1 MKYSYDIFGNY
12 GPVKDEKSSQPKTV
26 EKFADVSSAD
36 IKQAVKDVYQADVES
51 IRNLSNVATKLQNGS
66 LTVPGPMVTNNL
78 QLATGQW
85 GVNHKGERHSYIV
98 NDDTNFKKL
107 MIVGNNTAGGAR
119 EVGIWDNLTV
129 NGNTNI
135 SGAVN
140 VANGG
145 RYYGDRH
152 FFNDVE
158 KCGNLRVGCAWGIPG
173 IYSEDAGKDLVLGA
187 ASGNVKV
194 NGANLIKSGGN
205 NWNFHTPNDN
215 RRTMY
220 ITPSKKYDNMDW
232 NWDKAVTINE
242 NGDLSSGTITIKN
255 GTWDDFTK
263 YANNSYIVNDNGR
276 DKKLMIVGNNS
287 AGGQREVGIWDNATV
302 YGKLNVTGNM
312 NVTGAETIISDPE
325 NKSFSTNGD
334 PSDSYLRCPDG
345 KVMVGIGFK
354 HNSGNQWYDRTHK
367 KYIICR

>member
-12 GPVKDEKSSQPKTV
+12 GPVKDEKPSQPKTV
-26 EKFADVSSAD
+26 EKFADVSAD
-36 IKQAVKDVYQADVES
+36 IKQAVKDVYQADVEA

-78 QLATGQW
+78 QVATGQW

-98 NDDTNFKKL
+98 NDDRDYKKL
-107 MIVGNNTAGGAR
+107 MLVGNNTAGGAR

-129 NGNTNI
+129 NGT
-135 SGAVN
+135 VN
-140 VANGG
+140 VTNGG

-312 NVTGAETIISDPE
+312 NVTGAETITGPIFKD
-325 NKSFSTNGD
+325 KSND
-334 PSDSYLRCPDG
+334 NWNELKCPDG
-345 KVMVGIGFK
+345 KVMVGIGF
-354 HNSGNQWYDRTHK
+354 THPFAQDLTYQEK
-367 KYIICR
+367 FRIICR